1 MMKLNYG
8 VCMNFAKQFSLQ
20 FFLLLSGVSRLRLAR
35 K

>member
-8 VCMNFAKQFSLQ
+8 VSMNFIKQFSLQ
-20 FFLLLSGVSRLRLAR
+20 LLLLLSGISRLRLAR